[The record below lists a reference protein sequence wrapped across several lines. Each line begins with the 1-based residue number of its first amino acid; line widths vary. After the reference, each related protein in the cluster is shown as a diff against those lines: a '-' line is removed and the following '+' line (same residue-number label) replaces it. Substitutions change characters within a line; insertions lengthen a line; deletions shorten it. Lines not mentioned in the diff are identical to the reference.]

1 MKSIRFLFA
10 LAMFA
15 GLLALPALAQEAPK
29 KEEAP
34 KPAPSASEAV
44 LERWN
49 EAGRKLVAMA
59 EDFPE
64 DKLDYKPTPEVRSF
78 AEQLLH
84 VSAVNYFLADAVKGT
99 KDGGEGLPRDKYK
112 TKADIVAAVKKSFA
126 DGAELIKGKGDAGLA
141 GAVKHPFANAMTRV
155 GDLADMLSTH
165 AQEHYGQLVV
175 YYRLNKLVPP
185 ESRPRK

>member
-1 MKSIRFLFA
+1 MKSTRFLFA
-10 LAMFA
+10 VALIA
-15 GLLALPALAQEAPK
+15 GLLTLPALAQELAK

-44 LERWN
+44 LARWN
-49 EAGRKLVAMA
+49 NAGRKLIAMA

-84 VSAVNYFLADAVKGT
+84 VAGVNNLLGMAVRGEKASEAD
-99 KDGGEGLPRDKYK
+99 LPRDKYK
-112 TKADIVAAVKKSFA
+112 TRAEIVAAVKKSFA
-126 DGAELIKGKGDAGLA
+126 EGAELIKGKSDAGLSA
-141 GAVKHPFANAMTRV
+141 AVKNPFANAMTRV
-155 GDLADMLSTH
+155 GDLADVLSTH

>member
-1 MKSIRFLFA
+1 MRKSIAILA
-10 LAMFA
+10 LAILA
-15 GLLALPALAQEAPK
+15 SLAALPAFAQEVPV
-29 KEEAP
+29 P
-34 KPAPSASEAV
+34 KPALSPSEAV
-44 LERWN
+44 LARWN
-49 EAGRKLVAMA
+49 EAGHKLVAMA

-84 VSAVNYFLADAVKGT
+84 VAAVNYFFTNTANGKKT
-99 KDGGEGLPRDKYK
+99 GEEDLPRDKYK

-126 DGAELIKGKGDAGLA
+126 DGAETLKAKGDAGLSSL
-141 GAVKHPFANAMTRV
+141 VKHPFGNRLTRLS
-155 GDLADMLSTH
+155 DLADDMSAH

>member
-1 MKSIRFLFA
+1 MKSTRFLFLGA
-10 LAMFA
+10 LMA
-15 GLLALPALAQEAPK
+15 GLLAAPALAQEAAK

-34 KPAPSASEAV
+34 KPAASASQAV

-49 EAGRKLVAMA
+49 EAGSKLIAMA

-64 DKLDYKPTPEVRSF
+64 DKLDYKPTPEVRTF

-84 VSAVNYFLADAVKGT
+84 VAGVNNLLGASVRGEKVAEAD
-99 KDGGEGLPRDKYK
+99 LPRDKYK
-112 TKADIVAAVKKSFA
+112 TRADIVAAVKKSFA
-126 DGAELIKGKGDAGLA
+126 DGAEIIKAKGDAGLSV
-141 GAVKHPFANAMTRV
+141 AVKHPFANSMIRV
-155 GDLADMLSTH
+155 ADLADMLSAH

-185 ESRPRK
+185 ASRPRK